1 VAEGREGAGQDREEH
16 LNQVLSLPTTTF
28 DDLVRVMAVLR
39 GPEGC
44 PWDRQQTH
52 ESLRPY
58 LLEEAY
64 EVLDAIDAHDPQR
77 LRDELGDLLLQVV
90 FHARIAGEAALFTI
104 DDVIRDIHAKLIRRH
119 PHVFPNAEGRVVEG
133 VDTSHKVKQRWEE
146 IKKTERGE
154 EESALNGVVS
164 SVPALMWAQKIY
176 RRVSQTGF
184 EWPDARSAL
193 AKVHEELRELD
204 EAVERHDVP
213 SIREEVGDVL
223 MTTAKV
229 AAFVGVDA
237 EQALR
242 DTCAKFIRRFRSM
255 ERLAAER
262 GHRVEQLALPELEG
276 LWRQAKEVAGSG

>member
-1 VAEGREGAGQDREEH
+1 M
-16 LNQVLSLPTTTF
+16 PTNPF
-28 DDLVRVMAVLR
+28 DGLVRVMAALR
-39 GPEGC
+39 RPDGC

-58 LLEEAY
+58 LVEEAY
-64 EVLDAIDAHDPQR
+64 EVLDAIDARDPQR

-90 FHARIAGEAALFTI
+90 FHARIAEEAGLFTI
-104 DDVIRDIHAKLIRRH
+104 DDVIRGVHDKLVRRH
-119 PHVFPNAEGRVVEG
+119 PHVFADSEGRLVEG
-133 VDTSHKVKQRWEE
+133 IDTPHKVKQRWED

-154 EESALNGVVS
+154 DASALDGVVS

-176 RRVSQTGF
+176 KVASQTGF

-204 EAVERHDVP
+204 EAVECHDVP
-213 SIREEVGDVL
+213 AIREEVGDVL

-242 DTCAKFIRRFRSM
+242 DTCAKFIRRFQSM

-262 GHRVEQLALPELEG
+262 GHRVEQLSLPELEG
-276 LWRQAKEVAGSG
+276 LWRQAKQVGDAPR

>member
-1 VAEGREGAGQDREEH
+1 MGET
-16 LNQVLSLPTTTF
+16 SF
-28 DDLVRVMAVLR
+28 DDLVRVMAALR
-39 GPEGC
+39 GPGGC

-64 EVLDAIDAHDPQR
+64 EVLDAVDAQDPQR

-90 FHARIAGEAALFTI
+90 FHARIAEEAGRFTI
-104 DDVIRDIHAKLIRRH
+104 EDVISGIRDKLVRRH
-119 PHVFPNAEGRVVEG
+119 PHVFPDAQGRIAEGI
-133 VDTSHKVKQRWEE
+133 DTPHKVKQRWEE
-146 IKKTERGE
+146 IKKSERGE
-154 EESALNGVVS
+154 QTSVLDGVVS
-164 SVPALMWAQKIY
+164 AVPALMWAQEIY

-193 AKVHEELRELD
+193 VKVDEELRELT
-204 EAVERHDVP
+204 EAVERHDASAVH
-213 SIREEVGDVL
+213 EEVGDVL
-223 MTTAKV
+223 MTTVKV

-255 ERLAAER
+255 ENLAAQR
-262 GHRVEQLALPELEG
+262 GHRVEQMSLPDLEG
-276 LWRQAKEVAGSG
+276 LWREAKERAGSG